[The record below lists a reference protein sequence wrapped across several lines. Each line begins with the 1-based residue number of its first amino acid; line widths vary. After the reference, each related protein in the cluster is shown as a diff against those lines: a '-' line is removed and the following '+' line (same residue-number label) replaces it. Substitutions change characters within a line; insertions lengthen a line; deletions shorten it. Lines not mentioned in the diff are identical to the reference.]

1 MYHFRVRS
9 VVLFLLLSVLTSCAT
24 TTKNDDANTAG
35 VDQTSDSKL
44 GASNNADN
52 SLGGTSNAQGLGVKD
67 DSAKVIDPMR
77 DIQIN
82 AEIKSTYKQ
91 VAKLNKLKQ
100 YPQAIK
106 LLDGIQAK
114 YPQLSGPDYQR
125 ARIYFGQSKFDLAL
139 KSIDSSLSNN
149 SRNYYSLN
157 LKGIILREQG
167 KFEEAREIYFMAIEA
182 YPAYPNSHLN
192 LGVLADIYLRD
203 LPLALLQYREYMKLT
218 SNQDKKVANWVLE
231 LERRIKAGG

>member
-1 MYHFRVRS
+1 M
-9 VVLFLLLSVLTSCAT
+9 LGALTSCST
-24 TTKNDDANTAG
+24 TTKSDDPDITG
-35 VDQTSDSKL
+35 IEKTSDSKQ
-44 GASNNADN
+44 GVSKNADN
-52 SLGGTSNAQGLGVKD
+52 RLDGTLKTQEQD
-67 DSAKVIDPMR
+67 AKNDIIKVVDPMR

-82 AEIKSTYKQ
+82 SEIKSTYKQ

-100 YPQAIK
+100 YLQAIK
-106 LLDGIQAK
+106 LLDGIQVK

-125 ARIYFGQSKFDLAL
+125 ARIYFGQNKFDLAL
-139 KSIDSSLSNN
+139 KSVDSSLNNN

-167 KFEEAREIYFMAIEA
+167 KFEEAREIYFMAIET